1 MVGHLPCLSKVPLL
15 TYTQKI
21 AFTNLVLQTWER
33 QGSFSAIR
41 QVFLYK
47 VNFMTCLKEKVN
59 KNKQIHQNHPITRQH
74 TISNKEKMKQ
84 NPLKLIKFLVKK
96 LRY

>member
-47 VNFMTCLKEKVN
+47 INFMTCLKEKVN
-59 KNKQIHQNHPITRQH
+59 KNGQIHQNHPIIQQRKNGAESTKTYQ
-74 TISNKEKMKQ
+74 IFGQKIEI
-84 NPLKLIKFLVKK
+84 LEV
-96 LRY
+96 